1 LRKLRIYLDT
11 SVISYL
17 DQTDSPERMKQ
28 TQELWKILMMGKYEI
43 VISDLGIEEINKC
56 EQDKIEMFN
65 YYLAKINYELVK
77 TTDEIE
83 ELANEII
90 KEKIL
95 TPKSFNDCE
104 HIASAILSNCDII
117 LSWNFKHIV
126 NLRTI
131 TGVRKI
137 TFANRYNNIDIY
149 APYVLLG
156 EKGGTGHEGTKI
168 ESKI

>member
-1 LRKLRIYLDT
+1 MRKLRIYLDT

-17 DQTDSPERMKQ
+17 DQQDSQERMKE

-43 VISDLGIEEINKC
+43 IIGELVLEEIGNC
-56 EQDKIEMFN
+56 ENDKRELLN
-65 YYLAKINYELVK
+65 YYLSKINYELVESN
-77 TTDEIE
+77 DEVE
-83 ELANEII
+83 KLAFEII

-95 TPKSFNDCE
+95 TPKSIKDSE
-104 HIASAILSNCDII
+104 HIALAILNNCDII

-149 APYVLLG
+149 APFVLLG
-156 EKGGTGHEGTKI
+156 EKGGNLYEKTKI
-168 ESKI
+168 KSKI